1 MRLITGDE
9 CGLLKECIPELSRKE
24 EDPNAIVK
32 PFTTMTDVRKD
43 GVRRIDPKEQ
53 QSRTRGVIDMVPIEM
68 DDEKISVAALRSNG
82 SIEFWNADVKS
93 KRDYGK
99 YSLDSTVQNAFT
111 NIEYDGK
118 VRPLGVGVFEK
129 STRVCAG
136 DMLGNIAII
145 NAKKGNVVKE
155 YNCYTNS
162 KGRTTISYT
171 PGNNLNTQLATAM
184 ACDTING
191 RVAIGGRERETVLL
205 DLATGGI
212 VFKAKNL
219 PPDPQT
225 LLQQP
230 VWPSSILFLQD
241 SNIMAVGTAYKQV
254 RLYDVRE
261 DSRIRRPTA
270 CTPEGLLEYRIT
282 SLCQV
287 DEHRLVAADSAGEI
301 YDLDMRTMDR
311 NLKRKDNNNVGRFVG
326 PAGSVRQL
334 KKHPTLPR
342 MAVVGLDRMLRV
354 YDTKS
359 RKQLDCI
366 YLKQRLNCVL
376 FGSQDTWELG
386 EPEDHTMDSDQDID
400 LDDVV
405 EDYIDS
411 DDEEAIRQKHLKDFE
426 NASASED
433 ENDDGSKDE
442 EEEDSQSEEDDS
454 EEEEEEEEAS
464 ENDDA
469 SESVEDDDEDD
480 EEDSE
485 SEEGDR
491 KRREKK
497 RRRVT

>member
-9 CGLLKECIPELSRKE
+9 CGLLKECIPELSRRE
-24 EDPNAIVK
+24 EDPNAVVK
-32 PFTTMTDVRKD
+32 PFTTMADVKKD
-43 GVRRIDPKEQ
+43 GVRRVDPKGK
-53 QSRTRGVIDMVPIEM
+53 QSRRRGVIDMVPIETG
-68 DDEKISVAALRSNG
+68 DEELSLAALRSNG
-82 SIEFWNADVKS
+82 SIDFWSGDVKK

-99 YSLDSTVQNAFT
+99 YSLDSTLQNAFT
-111 NIEYDGK
+111 NIEYDGN
-118 VRPLGVGVFEK
+118 VRPLGLGVFEK
-129 STRVCAG
+129 STRICAG
-136 DMLGNIAII
+136 DMLGNVAII
-145 NAKKGNVVKE
+145 NAQKGSVVKE
-155 YNCYTNS
+155 YNCYTTS
-162 KGRTTISYT
+162 KGSKTISYT
-171 PGNNLNTQLATAM
+171 PGKSLNTQLATAM
-184 ACDTING
+184 ACDPING
-191 RVAIGGRERETVLL
+191 RVAVGGRERETVLL
-205 DLATGGI
+205 DLATGGV

-230 VWPSSILFLQD
+230 VWPSSILFLED

-261 DSRIRRPTA
+261 DSRMRRPTA
-270 CTPEGLLEYRIT
+270 CTPEGLLEYRVT
-282 SLCQV
+282 ALCQA
-287 DEHRLVAADSAGEI
+287 DEHRLVVGDSAGEL

-311 NLKRKDNNNVGRFVG
+311 NLKRKENNNLGRYVG

-342 MAVVGLDRMLRV
+342 VAAIGLDRMLRI

-405 EDYIDS
+405 EDYVDS
-411 DDEEAIRQKHLKDFE
+411 DDEEAMRQKHLNDFE
-426 NASASED
+426 DASSSED
-433 ENDDGSKDE
+433 DSNDGSKDAE
-442 EEEDSQSEEDDS
+442 SRSEDESEEA
-454 EEEEEEEEAS
+454 EEEAALS
-464 ENDDA
+464 EKDVA
-469 SESVEDDDEDD
+469 SESEDDDEDD
-480 EEDSE
+480 DDDDSE
-485 SEEGDR
+485 SEEDDIR